1 LPWPGKLA
9 LDEAVAQAEAD
20 AARSDF
26 EASRRELALTAAL
39 FFDQY
44 FLAVRSIEVN
54 AHHVDLMR
62 SMQAA
67 ATAQYEVGR
76 GSVQDSLQA
85 EFELTHME
93 HDAVVLAS
101 QRDVTVA
108 QMNELLHRAPELR
121 LPPPPSDL
129 AFAPSPD
136 ASNAGPLET
145 EAVERR
151 PEIVAARERARAA
164 QARAERASREYLPDV
179 TVSTSFSS
187 LWDVPEQ
194 RWMVGLGF
202 NLPVQAERRAGAV
215 DEAKAMRAQYE
226 AEAERM
232 GDAARTAVAVSL
244 KQLEESGHVLHI
256 FEDRLLPIAR
266 QQVDAARSA
275 FAASQVPFVTAIDAE
290 KNLRGVELEQKRAQ
304 ADYDRRRAELDRA
317 VGRIPG
323 LDGKEDAR

>member
-1 LPWPGKLA
+1 
-9 LDEAVAQAEAD
+9 
-20 AARSDF
+20 
-26 EASRRELALTAAL
+26 
-39 FFDQY
+39 
-44 FLAVRSIEVN
+44 
-54 AHHVDLMR
+54 
-62 SMQAA
+62 
-67 ATAQYEVGR
+67 
-76 GSVQDSLQA
+76 
-85 EFELTHME
+85 
-93 HDAVVLAS
+93 
-101 QRDVTVA
+101 
-108 QMNELLHRAPELR
+108 
-121 LPPPPSDL
+121 
-129 AFAPSPD
+129 
-136 ASNAGPLET
+136 
-145 EAVERR
+145 
-151 PEIVAARERARAA
+151 
-164 QARAERASREYLPDV
+164 
-179 TVSTSFSS
+179 
-187 LWDVPEQ
+187 
-194 RWMVGLGF
+194 MVGLGF

-232 GDAARTAVAVSL
+232 GDAARTTVAVSL